1 MFLRFSL
8 IIPKNLRANF
18 TAKIYVYMK
27 ILHLTYAAA
36 SFPDFDLTNF
46 FVRLADLH
54 TTLVFTCF

>member
-1 MFLRFSL
+1 MFFRFPL
-8 IIPKNLRANF
+8 IIPKNLRAIF
-18 TAKIYVYMK
+18 SAKIYVNMK

-36 SFPDFDLTNF
+36 SFPDFDLTYF